1 MISNLEKALGF
12 KLEAFN
18 LLYVLCDY
26 ETLLKKKISLENFV
40 DLCKKKDVKIV
51 QYRDKISSIEEQK
64 KNLLY
69 LKSSLNIPI
78 IINDKIELIDFAD
91 GLHVGQEDLQ
101 AIHKDKKLAV
111 KLIRL
116 KIKDKLLGL
125 STHNELEI
133 LEANELALDMIGLGA
148 YKATSTK
155 DVSTILGSKISYLA
169 KISKHPVCAI
179 GGVKIDDVIENIL
192 SNRDVNKYITNEQIL
207 SIIEKDNTK
216 LLSTIAN
223 NIDEFKNCDRCK
235 IISHMVKH
243 ESAKVKVSLF
253 TYSVSDLLSNEMLSE
268 LSNDKDFDVAYEAK
282 KELKD
287 RMKD

>member
-179 GGVKIDDVIENIL
+179 GGVKMDDIIENIRFNVVG
-192 SNRDVNKYITNEQIL
+192 SG
-207 SIIEKDNTK
+207 
-216 LLSTIAN
+216 
-223 NIDEFKNCDRCK
+223 F
-235 IISHMVKH
+235 
-243 ESAKVKVSLF
+243 
-253 TYSVSDLLSNEMLSE
+253 
-268 LSNDKDFDVAYEAK
+268 YE
-282 KELKD
+282 D
-287 RMKD
+287 

>member
-1 MISNLEKALGF
+1 MLSNFEKALGF

-111 KLIRL
+111 KLVRL

-125 STHNELEI
+125 STHNEIEI
-133 LEANELALDMIGLGA
+133 LEANELPLDMIGLGA
-148 YKATSTK
+148 YRN
-155 DVSTILGSKISYLA
+155 TIQK
-169 KISKHPVCAI
+169 
-179 GGVKIDDVIENIL
+179 
-192 SNRDVNKYITNEQIL
+192 
-207 SIIEKDNTK
+207 
-216 LLSTIAN
+216 
-223 NIDEFKNCDRCK
+223 
-235 IISHMVKH
+235 M
-243 ESAKVKVSLF
+243 
-253 TYSVSDLLSNEMLSE
+253 
-268 LSNDKDFDVAYEAK
+268 
-282 KELKD
+282 
-287 RMKD
+287 